1 MSNETE
7 PITVNILLISSTIEF
22 FDPLVYVDTVFLN
35 EIDIWNYIE
44 KKYYAM
50 LEGMVDD
57 IEKVKIDRWGVY
69 VYLKTNNEKFN
80 GVKYEI
86 YKRVAL

>member
-1 MSNETE
+1 MNSEKE
-7 PITVNILLISSTIEF
+7 PTAVNILLISWNTEP
-22 FDPLVYVDTVFLN
+22 FDSLVYIDTVFLN

-44 KKYYAM
+44 KKYYATIKD
-50 LEGMVDD
+50 MVND
-57 IEKVKIDRWGVY
+57 IEKVKIDRWGVR
-69 VYLKTNNEKFN
+69 VFLKSNNEKFN

>member
-1 MSNETE
+1 MSSEKE
-7 PITVNILLISSTIEF
+7 PIKVNILIISSFIEP
-22 FDPLVYVDTVFLN
+22 FDPLVYIYTVFLN

-50 LEGMVDD
+50 LQDMAND
-57 IEKVKIDRWGVY
+57 IEKVKIERWGVY
-69 VYLKTNNEKFN
+69 VYLKANNEKFN
-80 GVKYEI
+80 RIKYEI

>member
-1 MSNETE
+1 MSSKKE
-7 PITVNILLISSTIEF
+7 PITINVLLISSIIGPFE
-22 FDPLVYVDTVFLN
+22 PLVYIDTVFLN

-44 KKYYAM
+44 KKYYAYIKDM
-50 LEGMVDD
+50 ADD

-69 VYLKTNNEKFN
+69 VYLKTNNQKFN
-80 GVKYEI
+80 GIKYEI

>member
-1 MSNETE
+1 MSSEKE
-7 PITVNILLISSTIEF
+7 PIKVNILMISSCIEP
-22 FDPLVYVDTVFLN
+22 FDPLIYVDAVFLN

-50 LEGMVDD
+50 LQDTADD
-57 IEKVKIDRWGVY
+57 IEKVIIYRWGVY
-69 VYLKTNNEKFN
+69 VYLKSNNEQFGKI
-80 GVKYEI
+80 KYEI